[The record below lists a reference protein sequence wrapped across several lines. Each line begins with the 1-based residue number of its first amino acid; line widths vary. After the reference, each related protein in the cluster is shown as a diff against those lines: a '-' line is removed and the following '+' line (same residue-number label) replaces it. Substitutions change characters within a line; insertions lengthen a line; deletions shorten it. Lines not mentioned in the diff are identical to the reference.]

1 MDPDDL
7 DDFLDGRSAEI
18 EARFRQLELDAEI
31 ARMRSGSGGA
41 PPPEAG
47 EADAPPQGKKSSYPG
62 DPLSD
67 LKAALEQEQELP
79 SRYLLVLCDKCQAK
93 NRMSLK
99 RVRTMNP
106 ICGRCKEDLSFEKD
120 EVQ

>member
-1 MDPDDL
+1 MNSDDL

-31 ARMRSGSGGA
+31 ARMRARSGGA
-41 PPPEAG
+41 PPPEG
-47 EADAPPQGKKSSYPG
+47 TKDDDAPPPNPDDS
-62 DPLSD
+62 LSD

-79 SRYLLVLCDKCQAK
+79 SRYLLVLCPQCQAK

-120 EVQ
+120 EVK

>member
-31 ARMRSGSGGA
+31 ARMRGGA
-41 PPPEAG
+41 GGKAAG
-47 EADAPPQGKKSSYPG
+47 ADAPPAAHEDQD

-67 LKAALEQEQELP
+67 LKAALEQEQDHP
-79 SRYLLVLCDKCQAK
+79 RYLLVLCPHCQGK
-93 NRMSLK
+93 NRMSLT
-99 RVRTMNP
+99 RARTMNP
-106 ICGRCKEDLSFEKD
+106 VCGRCKEDLSFIKD
-120 EVQ
+120 